1 MAEQPSADRADVRIT
16 ALEAELAAV
25 RAEMQN
31 FTYAVSHDLR
41 APLRHIASYA
51 QLVQEDAG
59 PQLSAEVQEF
69 LTTITDSAR
78 HMGVM
83 LDGLMALCR
92 VGTIPVEITAVSLQ
106 ELVMAVCQEL
116 GAQYPERAIEWRIAN
131 DLPMVRADATL
142 SRQALVQVLGNAV
155 KFTVQRHPAVIEV
168 ACIVETPGRHVTLQI
183 KDNGVGYNPALQA
196 QLLRVFGRLHSV
208 NQFAGIGV
216 GLVLTQKILERL
228 GGSLAIQGAVD
239 AGCNVRLQL
248 KADR

>member
-1 MAEQPSADRADVRIT
+1 MAEQLSPDSRDVRIQ
-16 ALEAELAAV
+16 ALEAELAAL

-83 LDGLMALCR
+83 LDGLLALSR
-92 VGTIPVEITAVSLQ
+92 VGTVLVEKAAVPLQ
-106 ELVMAVCQEL
+106 ALVEAVCREL
-116 GAQYPERAIEWRIAN
+116 AAQQPLRSIEWRIAS
-131 DLPMVRADATL
+131 DLPTVLTDAAL
-142 SRQALVQVLGNAV
+142 LRQALTQVLSNAV
-155 KFTVQRHPAVIEV
+155 KFTAPRDHAVIEISHISDPV
-168 ACIVETPGRHVTLQI
+168 GGFSTLQVN
-183 KDNGVGYNPALQA
+183 DNGVGYNPAQQA
-196 QLLRVFGRLHSV
+196 QLFRVFGRMHSA

-216 GLVLTQKILERL
+216 GLVLARKVVERL
-228 GGSLAIQGAVD
+228 GGSMAIQGALDV
-239 AGCNVRLQL
+239 GCCVHLIQPS
-248 KADR
+248 A